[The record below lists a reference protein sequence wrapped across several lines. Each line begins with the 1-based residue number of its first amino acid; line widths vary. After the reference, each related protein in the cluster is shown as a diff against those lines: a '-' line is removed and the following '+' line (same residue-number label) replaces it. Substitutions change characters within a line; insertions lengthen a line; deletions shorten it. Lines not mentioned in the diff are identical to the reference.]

1 MKFSF
6 SWLKDYLETDLS
18 ADEVG
23 DVLTDTGLEVE
34 SLINPRK
41 RLGQLSVGEVL
52 KVDKHPN
59 ADKLKVCVVKSNTGI
74 LNIVCG
80 APNVSKG
87 MKVVVAKPGD
97 FIPGLNINL
106 KLSKIRDVKSEGMMC
121 SERELEISDE
131 HDGILELPS
140 ETEVGTLFSELVG
153 DEKTVFEVAI
163 TPNRPDALGIYGIAR
178 DLSASGVGNL
188 RVTKTPKLEG
198 SFKSHFTIKL
208 DNEVASKGC
217 PHFVGRYFRGVQNK
231 ESPLWLKQRLISI
244 GLNPISALVDIT
256 NYLTFDRGRPLHVF
270 DADKLVGGLTVR
282 KSYKGEKFHALDD
295 KIYEL
300 DEGMIVITDEK
311 EIVSLGGIIGGMK
324 SGVSNETQNVVLEAA
339 YFDPKSI
346 ASTGRKLQINSDA
359 RYRFE
364 RGVDPSFT
372 LAGAHIA
379 TKMILDLCGG
389 QASELIIA
397 GTEPAFEKKIIFN
410 PKRVNELI
418 GIEVNRDRQ
427 IQILSSLGF
436 SVKSVGHNFEILV
449 PAWRPDVHREVDIIE
464 EIARINSLANLPS
477 IPMGRKEGVLKPL
490 LTDSQSRQNLAR
502 RVCASLGYME
512 CLSYSFIDK
521 NSVKRFSNKTTN
533 EITLINPISSE
544 MTHMRQSLLPGLLKI
559 VEKNQAKGTKNL
571 AIFEQGY
578 CFESNQVGDETY
590 QISAILLGRRS
601 NTKLYN
607 ETRLYD
613 IFDIKRDLYKL
624 MGYLNLKL
632 ENLKLE
638 RDVPEFLHPKRSA
651 RVLLGNKLIAIFGE
665 INPLISKKYSIRER
679 INCFTLFLDNIPFP
693 KKRKITRDA
702 LVLSSLQPFERDFSF
717 LVDEKTEYGAVKRTI
732 VSLKNPLIDSINI
745 VDVFQGESEKTEKKK
760 SLSIRVRFQP
770 SQKTLNDAEIEKMC
784 AEIIGEVCN
793 KVSATLKS

>member
-59 ADKLKVCVVKSNTGI
+59 ADKLKVCEVKSNTGI

-217 PHFVGRYFRGVQNK
+217 THFVGRYFRGVQNK

-244 GLNPISALVDIT
+244 GLNPISVLVDIT

-397 GTEPAFEKKIIFN
+397 GTEPAFEKK
-410 PKRVNELI
+410 L
-418 GIEVNRDRQ
+418 
-427 IQILSSLGF
+427 
-436 SVKSVGHNFEILV
+436 
-449 PAWRPDVHREVDIIE
+449 
-464 EIARINSLANLPS
+464 
-477 IPMGRKEGVLKPL
+477 
-490 LTDSQSRQNLAR
+490 
-502 RVCASLGYME
+502 
-512 CLSYSFIDK
+512 YS
-521 NSVKRFSNKTTN
+521 
-533 EITLINPISSE
+533 
-544 MTHMRQSLLPGLLKI
+544 
-559 VEKNQAKGTKNL
+559 
-571 AIFEQGY
+571 
-578 CFESNQVGDETY
+578 
-590 QISAILLGRRS
+590 
-601 NTKLYN
+601 
-607 ETRLYD
+607 
-613 IFDIKRDLYKL
+613 
-624 MGYLNLKL
+624 
-632 ENLKLE
+632 
-638 RDVPEFLHPKRSA
+638 
-651 RVLLGNKLIAIFGE
+651 
-665 INPLISKKYSIRER
+665 
-679 INCFTLFLDNIPFP
+679 
-693 KKRKITRDA
+693 
-702 LVLSSLQPFERDFSF
+702 
-717 LVDEKTEYGAVKRTI
+717 
-732 VSLKNPLIDSINI
+732 
-745 VDVFQGESEKTEKKK
+745 
-760 SLSIRVRFQP
+760 
-770 SQKTLNDAEIEKMC
+770 
-784 AEIIGEVCN
+784 
-793 KVSATLKS
+793 TLKRLMN